1 MTDSPLV
8 VVIGISIS
16 YKMTCLAQLCTDIL
30 ELRSSS
36 ECRRNPNGCFD
47 FPRFVRNWSTLMCP
61 VVDRAGVERIF
72 GLKRRRAI
80 ELLHQFGGYQAGRTF
95 VMDRAR
101 LLEALQSLESGEDY
115 TAEKRRRERLG
126 DVVEASREHLILT
139 RVEIPVHAAAMR
151 PSLDRLAPGVLLMP
165 GMLSIEFRHPVEL
178 LEKLYW
184 LAQAISH
191 DFEKFEKL
199 LPGGIV

>member
-1 MTDSPLV
+1 MPAKPEWL
-8 VVIGISIS
+8 
-16 YKMTCLAQLCTDIL
+16 LRLPDIRAEL
-30 ELRSSS
+30 EHL
-36 ECRRNPNGCFD
+36 D
-47 FPRFVRNWSTLMCP
+47 VP

-95 VMDRAR
+95 LMDRAR
-101 LLEALQSLESGEDY
+101 LLVVLQSLESGEDY

-126 DVVEASREHLILT
+126 DVVEASREHLIST
-139 RVEIPVHAAAMR
+139 RVQIPVHAAAVR

-165 GMLSIEFRHPVEL
+165 GMLSIEFRHRVEL

-191 DFEKFEKL
+191 DFEKFEEL